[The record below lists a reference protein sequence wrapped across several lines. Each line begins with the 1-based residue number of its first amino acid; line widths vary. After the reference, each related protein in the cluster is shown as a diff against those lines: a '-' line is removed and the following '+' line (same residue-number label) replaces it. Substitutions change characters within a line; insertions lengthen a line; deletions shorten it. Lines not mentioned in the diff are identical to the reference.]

1 MNSETPKIK
10 KIVIKRNT
18 CIGAAPC
25 VAVAPGVFQLD
36 EEGKAYIVDPDATDQ
51 ETLMMAAE
59 SCPVLAILL
68 YDEKG
73 NRIYPK
79 GITIENEAPEEKDPV
94 AERSQ

>member
-1 MNSETPKIK
+1 MIK
-10 KIVIKRNT
+10 KIVIKRNA

-36 EEGKAYIVDPDATDQ
+36 EEGKAYIVDPNASDED
-51 ETLMMAAE
+51 TLLMAAE

-73 NRIYPK
+73 ERVYPK
-79 GITIENEAPEEKDPV
+79 GAAIENEAPEDKDPV
-94 AERSQ
+94 AERS